1 MTGRKRSGLQFNRG
15 LIMLSAFVLISALL
29 RRTLQRSVR
38 YSTISTTK
46 TRSHKVSLRKN
57 FVIVAVICV
66 FVVQSNAQLVDKT
79 PAAIPV
85 APSVYDR
92 EPYEDPFVSGINRD
106 ASRATA
112 YSFAGLNAALKG
124 DRENSGR
131 YISLNGEWDF
141 AFALKPGDEPKEFYK
156 SKVAGWKKI
165 LVPSNWEMQ
174 GYDKPIY
181 KSAVYPFRPV
191 NPPYV
196 PKDYNGVGCYQRS
209 ISIPAQWKN
218 MNITLHFGGVS
229 SAYKVWVNGKFV
241 GYAEDSF
248 LPSEFNITPY
258 LQDGENILS
267 VWVIRWSDGSFL
279 EDQDQW
285 RLSGIHREVYVEAEP
300 KLRIA
305 DFFYQTKLGKDY
317 KDAVLSIRPRI
328 ENLTG
333 HEMPGYILK
342 AQLYDE
348 TDKPVLPNA
357 LEKKVDDIINEIHPR
372 LDRVKFG
379 VLETSVLNPKK
390 WSFEEP
396 NLYKLVLTLE
406 DSAGTILEIK
416 TCKLGFRSI
425 EFRRSDSKL
434 LINGKL
440 TYLYGVNRPDH
451 HPEKGKALSRED
463 ILQDIKTMKQF
474 NFNCVRLSHYPG
486 DPYLL
491 DLCDEF
497 GIMVIDEANLE
508 THGLGGKLD
517 HDASWTAAYLERVS
531 RMALRDKNH
540 PSIIMWSL
548 GNEAGSGPN
557 HAAMA
562 GWIKD
567 FDITRPLHYEP
578 AMGSPKEEG
587 YIDPSD
593 PRYLKSN
600 DHSHRIQNPVD
611 QYYVDVISRMYP
623 SDYTAPLLVS
633 QQNGDHRPIFFCEYA
648 HAMGNSAGN
657 LKEFWDQW
665 RSLPRV
671 IGGCI
676 WEFKDQALEKT
687 DSAGT
692 KYYAYGGDFG
702 EKYFD
707 NFTIKGIV
715 AADGRPKA
723 AMYECKRIF
732 QPIQV
737 EWADSTNR
745 LIKIINRS
753 EVKNVNKYAAYIT
766 IREDGRIISDQ
777 QIGGIDVPPATEV
790 EFPIARWLP
799 KMKTDAGYYATIR
812 FVLIKKEPW
821 ASNGFEIASNQLL
834 LKHAAQKQ
842 LAVPPGDNL
851 VESQSGPDVHYNGK
865 DFSIGFRKIGNGGLD
880 SYTWN
885 GKQQIWQP
893 LMPDFTRP
901 LTDNYRRGWKPQRK
915 LAQWYRDD
923 LKLEG
928 SSKGVFKNKVSNK
941 GGGFVTETYSLI
953 NDSATVKVN
962 YYVYG
967 NGVIKV
973 DFQLTTKPGL
983 PNIPKIGM
991 QMGIDKKYTQVQYF
1005 GRGPFENYIDR
1016 RYGSDIGIYDQDIY
1030 EFMEPY
1036 VVPQENGNR
1045 TDVRWMYLN
1054 DPKTKDGLLIV
1065 ADSLLSMSA
1074 WPYTE
1079 KNIEEAKHTN
1089 KLKLAG
1095 YITLNI
1101 DLIQMGV
1108 GGNDSWSDVAAP
1120 LEKYQVKAQPYH
1132 YSFYMVPFNSKNKTA
1147 GERAKEIKF

>member
-1 MTGRKRSGLQFNRG
+1 MIKRLY
-15 LIMLSAFVLISALL
+15 ILL
-29 RRTLQRSVR
+29 VIF
-38 YSTISTTK
+38 YSPFTVDHS
-46 TRSHKVSLRKN
+46 
-57 FVIVAVICV
+57 
-66 FVVQSNAQLVDKT
+66 QAQLVDKT
-79 PAAIPV
+79 PAAVPV
-85 APSVYDR
+85 APSIYDR
-92 EPYEDPFVSGINRD
+92 EPYEDPFISGINRD
-106 ASRATA
+106 AARATA
-112 YSFAGLNAALKG
+112 YSFANLNDALKG
-124 DRENSGR
+124 DRDKSGR
-131 YISLNGEWDF
+131 YISLNGEWNF
-141 AFALKPGDEPKEFYK
+141 AFALKPGDEPKDFYK
-156 SKVAGWKKI
+156 SKVSGWKKI
-165 LVPSNWEMQ
+165 PVPSNWEMQ

-209 ISIPAQWKN
+209 ITAPPEWKN

-229 SAYKVWVNGKFV
+229 SAYKVWLNGKFV

-258 LQDGENILS
+258 LQEGENIFS

-285 RLSGIHREVYVEAEP
+285 RLSGIHREVYLMAEP

-305 DFFYQTKLGKDY
+305 DFFYQTKLDKHY
-317 KDAVLSIRPRI
+317 KDALLSIRPGI

-333 HEMPGYILK
+333 HEMTGYVLK

-348 TDKPVLPNA
+348 AGKPVLQNA
-357 LEKKVDDIINEIHPR
+357 LTKKVEDIINEIHPR

-379 VLETSVLNPKK
+379 LLETTISNPKK

-396 NLYKLVLTLE
+396 NLYKLILSLE
-406 DSAGTILEIK
+406 DSLGNVLELK

-425 EFRRSDSKL
+425 EFRKSDSKL

-451 HPEKGKALSRED
+451 HPTKGKALSRED
-463 ILQDIKTMKQF
+463 ILQDIKTIKQF
-474 NFNCVRLSHYPG
+474 NFNCVRLSHYPS

-508 THGLGGKLD
+508 THGLGGKLS
-517 HDASWTAAYLERVS
+517 HDANWASAYIERIS

-567 FDITRPLHYEP
+567 FDMTRPLHYEP

-593 PRYLKSN
+593 PRYLRSN
-600 DHSHRIQNPVD
+600 DHSHRIQNPLD

-623 SDYTAPLLVS
+623 SDYTAPLLVN
-633 QQNGDHRPIFFCEYA
+633 QKNGDHRPIFFCEYA

-665 RSLPRV
+665 RSIPRI

-676 WEFKDQALEKT
+676 WEFKDQGLEKT
-687 DSAGT
+687 DSAGI

-707 NFTIKGIV
+707 NFTIKGV
-715 AADGRPKA
+715 VNADGRPKG

-737 EWADSTNR
+737 EWSDSTKG
-745 LIKIINRS
+745 LIRIINRS
-753 EVKNVNKYAAYIT
+753 EVKNVNNYSAVLE
-766 IREDGRIISDQ
+766 IREDGNIILTKL
-777 QIGGIDVPPATEV
+777 IGGIDIAPGSEV
-790 EFPIARWLP
+790 VFPISRWLT
-799 KMKTDAGYYATIR
+799 KMKPGAEYHATVR
-812 FVLIKKEPW
+812 FVLLRDELW
-821 ASNGFEIASNQLL
+821 ASNGFEIASSQLVVKGAEHKTVKSKNEGNLKVTEGMNAVSIEGKQFSVYIESLLDGGLTLTSNGGNQLI
-834 LKHAAQKQ
+834 
-842 LAVPPGDNL
+842 
-851 VESQSGPDVHYNGK
+851 SG
-865 DFSIGFRKIGNGGLD
+865 SLR
-880 SYTWN
+880 
-885 GKQQIWQP
+885 
-893 LMPDFTRP
+893 PDFKRP
-901 LTDNYRRGWKPQRK
+901 LTDNDRRGWKPQRK
-915 LAQWYRDD
+915 LKQWYDAE
-923 LKLEG
+923 LKLT
-928 SSKGVFKNKVSNK
+928 SVDKGNAKK
-941 GGGFVTETYSLI
+941 GAIIFNSDYSLI
-953 NDSATVKVN
+953 NDSAKVKV
-962 YYVYG
+962 VYTINSDG
-967 NGVIKV
+967 IIKV
-973 DFQLTTKPGL
+973 DYTLIVKPGL
-983 PNIPKIGM
+983 PNIPKVGM
-991 QMGIDKKYTQVQYF
+991 QCGINKNFTQIEYF
-1005 GRGPFENYIDR
+1005 GKGPSENYIDK
-1016 RYGSDIGIYDQDIY
+1016 RYGSDVGVYSQNIY
-1030 EFMEPY
+1030 EFIESY

-1045 TDVRWMYLN
+1045 TDVRWMYLS

-1079 KNIEEAKHTN
+1079 KNIDEAKHTN
-1089 KLKLAG
+1089 KLKNAD

-1101 DLIQMGV
+1101 DLVQMGV

-1120 LEKYQVKAQPYH
+1120 LEQYQIKAQPYR
-1132 YSFYMVPFNSKNKTA
+1132 YSFFIVPFNSKTKEP
-1147 GERAKEIKF
+1147 GVRAKEIKF